1 MRSIV
6 IMIVAVVAL
15 STIARGHPH
24 FVPYPTGRMPPVNVP
39 WCWIQWLRSGWRRLK
54 C

>member
-15 STIARGHPH
+15 STIARGHSH
-24 FVPYPTGRMPPVNVP
+24 FVPHPSERMPPVNVP
-39 WCWIQWLRSGWRRLK
+39 
-54 C
+54 